1 MGRVSTGQPSPMIS
15 VVVPCRGH
23 AQELESCLR
32 ALTTQVIGWP
42 YEINL
47 VDSASDSAVAA
58 VADAFPTVHLI
69 RSPSALC
76 AADARNLGAQHCL
89 GRYLAFID
97 ADTIPDPNWLAMA
110 VSALEEG
117 AVMVGGP
124 IVDVLPFHPIAVPD
138 NLLQF
143 IDFSPGRP
151 DGPATHFASCHFAI
165 RRSAFQKLGGFQAG
179 MPMGEDVAF
188 TRAVSERWPD
198 RVRFLRHMRVRH
210 LGRTSL
216 RSYWQHQKTFG
227 YYRGLLGQHLRPI
240 HQRLGA
246 WPFMGVAV
254 AGKRFTYVVLRAA
267 QWYPSALL
275 RLVVLWPSLL
285 YGTAAFARGF
295 RSGCREAVK
304 QRQ

>member
-1 MGRVSTGQPSPMIS
+1 MSANQQTPVIS
-15 VVVPCRGH
+15 VVVPCRNH
-23 AQELESCLR
+23 AHELESCLQ
-32 ALTTQVIGWP
+32 ALTTQVIEWP
-42 YEINL
+42 YEITL
-47 VDSASDSAVAA
+47 VDSASDPAVGAVAA
-58 VADAFPTVHLI
+58 AVPTVHLV

-76 AADARNLGAQHCL
+76 AADARNLGAQHAQ
-89 GRYLAFID
+89 GQYLAFID
-97 ADTIPDPNWLAMA
+97 ADAIPDPDWLATA
-110 VSALEEG
+110 VAALGDG

-165 RRSAFQKLGGFQAG
+165 RRSAFQELGGFPAG
-179 MPMGEDVAF
+179 MLLGEDIAF
-188 TRAVSERWPD
+188 TRAVSARWPD
-198 RVRFLRHMRVRH
+198 RVRFLRQMRVRH
-210 LGRTSL
+210 LGRTTL
-216 RSYWQHQKTFG
+216 RAYWQHQEAFG

-246 WPFMGVAV
+246 WPFMGAAV
-254 AGKRFTYVVLRAA
+254 AGKRFTYIVWRAA

-275 RLVVLWPSLL
+275 RLVVLWPGLL
-285 YGTAAFARGF
+285 YGLVAFARGF

-304 QRQ
+304 QHQ